1 MLSIHTLDVNKRCF
15 RIDQRSNYGR

>member
-1 MLSIHTLDVNKRCF
+1 MLSILTLDVNKRCF